1 MNGID
6 DKIRKALESEED
18 TWADEPGLF
27 EQVGSTFRSQQRW
40 LVLLVWFWTLVFTV
54 LFVLCAVWFFRA
66 ENTRDQIMWATA
78 FIFCSTGV
86 SFMKS
91 WMWMLMN
98 RNVLAREI
106 KRLELQ
112 VASLREQLGSSKG

>member
-1 MNGID
+1 
-6 DKIRKALESEED
+6 
-18 TWADEPGLF
+18 
-27 EQVGSTFRSQQRW
+27 
-40 LVLLVWFWTLVFTV
+40 
-54 LFVLCAVWFFRA
+54 
-66 ENTRDQIMWATA
+66 MWATA